1 LTEEPIRRPISRKE
15 WLMVVAST
23 LSASVLAGLW
33 SWRHGAMLNY
43 GDAVAHLHIA
53 RRVIDSHRPGLSQL
67 GSVWLPLPHLLLLP
81 FVAVYAWWANGIAG
95 MIPSALAYI
104 AGCTGIYRLARHWL
118 RASAAVVALLFFA
131 LNPNLLYLQT
141 TAMTEPLFLCEM
153 VWLAVW
159 LVEWRGA
166 LNNDPPRAA
175 CLLRCIALVL
185 IAAVFTRYDGWIL
198 AVLAWTSVGVVQ
210 LRHSTLRSRS
220 FWIAS
225 VAVVA
230 APLLWFAY
238 NSIVFGDWLDFARGP
253 YSAAAIETRTAT
265 PGSGPPHPGW
275 HNPWV
280 SFLFFIKCVEL
291 DLAPEAW
298 GNFLLSLAVLG
309 TAWAWLTTHRR
320 AFLWTLLL
328 WLPVPFYAY
337 SIAFGSVPI
346 FLPVWWP
353 HSWYNTRYGME
364 ILPAFALG
372 LAFVAQLAI
381 AVARE
386 FKQSSTGFV
395 AAALYAAVAMN
406 AWAVLRD
413 HPLTY
418 VEGTKNIESRR
429 TFEVEIPPTLRALLA
444 TRPGGI
450 VLMETSV
457 YPNLVAFTR
466 IPLRQTI
473 NESDRE
479 FYSAALAA
487 PATHAAIVVA
497 FDGDEIDQAV
507 KAHPAGLEL
516 VRRFEAPGQKAGTV
530 YVSDTL
536 PGSKATER

>member
-1 LTEEPIRRPISRKE
+1 
-15 WLMVVAST
+15 M
-23 LSASVLAGLW
+23 
-33 SWRHGAMLNY
+33 
-43 GDAVAHLHIA
+43 
-53 RRVIDSHRPGLSQL
+53 
-67 GSVWLPLPHLLLLP
+67 
-81 FVAVYAWWANGIAG
+81 
-95 MIPSALAYI
+95 
-104 AGCTGIYRLARHWL
+104 
-118 RASAAVVALLFFA
+118 
-131 LNPNLLYLQT
+131 
-141 TAMTEPLFLCEM
+141 EM
-153 VWLAVW
+153 
-159 LVEWRGA
+159 
-166 LNNDPPRAA
+166 
-175 CLLRCIALVL
+175 
-185 IAAVFTRYDGWIL
+185 
-198 AVLAWTSVGVVQ
+198 
-210 LRHSTLRSRS
+210 
-220 FWIAS
+220 
-225 VAVVA
+225 
-230 APLLWFAY
+230 
-238 NSIVFGDWLDFARGP
+238 
-253 YSAAAIETRTAT
+253 
-265 PGSGPPHPGW
+265 
-275 HNPWV
+275 
-280 SFLFFIKCVEL
+280 
-291 DLAPEAW
+291 
-298 GNFLLSLAVLG
+298 
-309 TAWAWLTTHRR
+309 
-320 AFLWTLLL
+320 
-328 WLPVPFYAY
+328 
-337 SIAFGSVPI
+337 
-346 FLPVWWP
+346 
-353 HSWYNTRYGME
+353 
-364 ILPAFALG
+364 LPAFALG